1 MTFFRNVGIFFFS
14 LEGRIVLR
22 IGRVIFYDFT
32 GG

>member
-1 MTFFRNVGIFFFS
+1 MPFFRCVVIFFR